1 MALGELHSIYNG
13 HQSALL
19 CENISILSEYEGD
32 NEDSK
37 DSYSSS
43 QQKLQVNDIISHC
56 LNKIN
61 EVEQVLFQ
69 LSYSKTWV
77 WMSTKMCSSG
87 ELQALHTAI
96 SHNTKTSKYHFFIN

>member
-1 MALGELHSIYNG
+1 M
-13 HQSALL
+13 
-19 CENISILSEYEGD
+19 LSEYEDD

-43 QQKLQVNDIISHC
+43 QQKLQVNDIVSHC

-69 LSYSKTWV
+69 LSYSKT
-77 WMSTKMCSSG
+77 
-87 ELQALHTAI
+87 
-96 SHNTKTSKYHFFIN
+96 